1 MDSDPAIAARS
12 PASAGFTVVE
22 MMVVVLITVLGFL
35 ALFHLQS
42 GVMKA
47 TTNSWNLIAATHL
60 AEHFLETVRL
70 ESVEW
75 NNDTTQG
82 VGQAQFHYLNP
93 LAATNTS
100 TPWMRAYI
108 SGTGTGF
115 QMSNQAGKL
124 IGAGREYDTGVV
136 AEFPSTGA
144 NARNQRFCVQYRLTW
159 LVANFLVR
167 AEVRVMWPRDDS
179 RAALFDTCPDGS
191 GTLTGIQDDPQ
202 NAWGVTFTTTVMKNV
217 FVST

>member
-1 MDSDPAIAARS
+1 MGSDPAIRVRRN
-12 PASAGFTVVE
+12 PSAGFTVVE

-82 VGQAQFHYLNP
+82 VGQAQFHYLSP
-93 LAATNTS
+93 LALTTTS
-100 TPWMRAYI
+100 TDWMRAYV

-124 IGAGREYDTGVV
+124 IGSGREYDTGVV
-136 AEFPSTGA
+136 NEFPD
-144 NARNQRFCVQYRLTW
+144 NRNQRFCVQYRLTW
-159 LVANFLVR
+159 LVTNFLVR

-191 GTLTGIQDDPQ
+191 GATTGIQDDPQ